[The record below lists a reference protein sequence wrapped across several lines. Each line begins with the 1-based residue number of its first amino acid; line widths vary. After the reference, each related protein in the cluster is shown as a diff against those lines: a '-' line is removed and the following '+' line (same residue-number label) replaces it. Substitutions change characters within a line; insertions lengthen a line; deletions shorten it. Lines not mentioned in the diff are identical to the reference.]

1 MKCLALLGG
10 SSRHAW
16 WGRQTVQLSVGR
28 WGDTRTD
35 TRHFVC
41 RKRRPRLRAQRNE
54 RRRPVAV
61 VRNLLIG
68 FQKRSNLDL
77 SKFFSVFAH
86 RFKCLWSLLPHTLD
100 LLSVSVASFKSNHT
114 TCHGVDNPYMRRR
127 NAPFTR
133 FKGQWKY
140 LCSDSFV
147 E

>member
-1 MKCLALLGG
+1 MKCLALVGG

-28 WGDTRTD
+28 WGATRTD

-61 VRNLLIG
+61 VQNLLIG

-77 SKFFSVFAH
+77 SKFFSFRSSFQV
-86 RFKCLWSLLPHTLD
+86 SLKSSSTHTLD
-100 LLSVSVASFKSNHT
+100 LLSVSAASLKSNHT

-140 LCSDSFV
+140 LCSDRFV